1 MRLYGR
7 RLTVPDLGLQAVI
20 GILALRPSSKREIV
34 LLGTHITLQSS
45 DLHTVCSHVLISF
58 PAFLFY
64 SDRCSLPQLVIREM
78 KIVKYFPSPN
88 EPVNHA
94 ILTSQNPT
102 LASAIFRGTYIYIHI
117 YIYSV
122 IYFCLH
128 IYIYIYIYIYTH
140 IYIYIYIYTYVF
152 FHRSWEHLLFNL

>member
-1 MRLYGR
+1 MH
-7 RLTVPDLGLQAVI
+7 
-20 GILALRPSSKREIV
+20 ALRPSSKRKIV

-102 LASAIFRGTYIYIHI
+102 LASAIFRD
-117 YIYSV
+117 
-122 IYFCLH
+122 
-128 IYIYIYIYIYTH
+128 IYIYIYILLFIFV
-140 IYIYIYIYTYVF
+140 YIYIYIHTYTYTYTYTYIYMYVF
-152 FHRSWEHLLFNL
+152 FY